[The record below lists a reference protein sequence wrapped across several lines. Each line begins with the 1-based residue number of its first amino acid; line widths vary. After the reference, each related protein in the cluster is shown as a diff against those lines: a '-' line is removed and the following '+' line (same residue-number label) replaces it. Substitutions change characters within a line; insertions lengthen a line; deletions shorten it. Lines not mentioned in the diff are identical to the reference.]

1 MKELSILL
9 TIFVS
14 VGLLT
19 FFISTL
25 IEQYHHRKYKRI
37 QIKDEE
43 SIHFLL
49 NYTNIKLGSYY
60 TNNNLESLTEIVSIK
75 ILHDDNHG
83 GYYIK
88 LNDSHIVDKNTMM
101 IM

>member
-1 MKELSILL
+1 MEELSILI

-37 QIKDEE
+37 QMKDEE
-43 SIHFLL
+43 SIH
-49 NYTNIKLGSYY
+49 
-60 TNNNLESLTEIVSIK
+60 
-75 ILHDDNHG
+75 
-83 GYYIK
+83 
-88 LNDSHIVDKNTMM
+88 VDYVIYMK
-101 IM
+101 

>member
-1 MKELSILL
+1 MIELSILL
-9 TIFVS
+9 TIFIS
-14 VGLLT
+14 VGVMTL
-19 FFISTL
+19 FISIL

-60 TNNNLESLTEIVSIK
+60 TNNNLENITEIVSIK

-83 GYYIK
+83 GYYVK
-88 LNDSHIVDKNTMM
+88 LNDHHIVDKNT
-101 IM
+101 IIIK

>member
-1 MKELSILL
+1 MEELSILI

-37 QIKDEE
+37 QMKD
-43 SIHFLL
+43 
-49 NYTNIKLGSYY
+49 
-60 TNNNLESLTEIVSIK
+60 
-75 ILHDDNHG
+75 D
-83 GYYIK
+83 
-88 LNDSHIVDKNTMM
+88 DSHIVDKNTML